1 LIDHYLRGD
10 RFQLGLVSVGVI
22 IDIVNSF
29 NKLSLSPLSPRHHLT
44 PDPPMSYLGKTK
56 NKKRNSLAHP
66 RPGTYHPPDLVLLR
80 AHPES
85 DEVDEGAGLVGRR
98 GFL

>member
-1 LIDHYLRGD
+1 
-10 RFQLGLVSVGVI
+10 
-22 IDIVNSF
+22 
-29 NKLSLSPLSPRHHLT
+29 
-44 PDPPMSYLGKTK
+44 MSYLGKTK

-85 DEVDEGAGLVGRR
+85 DEVDEGAGLVGRG